1 MNRRFRTAGLIGR
14 ALVSAALIPVP
25 SANAQGTTGL
35 LVVAHG
41 ANPAWNLRVRET
53 VARVDW
59 RGPVTVAFLMGEE
72 AETSGWDAGVRE
84 LAGRGAQQIVA
95 VPLMVSSHGAHYR
108 QIRYLAGEIPD
119 WPADL
124 SHQHGPRIE
133 PPLPIRVTTAL
144 DGAPELGRVLQDRWR
159 ALAPVDRR
167 RSLVLVAHGP
177 STDDEAA
184 LWIRDLELA
193 ARELGSDVQVRI
205 GLLRDDAPPPVRAA
219 AIALIR
225 ETVNGL
231 ATAAGDSVAVLPIL
245 ISSGS
250 IDRVTI
256 PKDLFALPIR
266 YTATSLAPHDAL
278 ARWIERVALAKAE
291 MPR

>member
-1 MNRRFRTAGLIGR
+1 MTPRFRTAGLIGC
-14 ALVSAALIPVP
+14 ALVSATLIPVRP
-25 SANAQGTTGL
+25 ANAQGTTGL

-59 RGPVTVAFLMGEE
+59 PGPVTVAFLMGEE

-84 LAGRGAQQIVA
+84 LARRGAQEIVT

-124 SHQHGPRIE
+124 SHRHGPRIE
-133 PPLPIRVTTAL
+133 PPVPMRVTTAL
-144 DGAPELGRVLQDRWR
+144 DGAPELGQVLRDRWR
-159 ALAPVDRR
+159 ALGAVDRR
-167 RSLVLVAHGP
+167 RPLVLVAHGP
-177 STDDEAA
+177 STDGEAA
-184 LWIRDLELA
+184 LWIRDLEQA

-231 ATAAGDSVAVLPIL
+231 ATAAGDSVAVLPVL

-256 PKDLFALPIR
+256 PKDLFVLPIR

-291 MPR
+291 SPR